1 MTGYDADTMTT
12 PGADSA
18 EPPAESAALSA
29 RQAAEVCGVSER
41 TIRNWIAAGRLP
53 ATRTGVSFRID
64 KKDLALLVRA
74 RPMPAPAAERSAESA
89 ASSAEEARTTADL
102 PPSDSTRSAESS
114 GADSSVPAIVEALRL
129 VRYQQDQIAQL
140 AGQVGFLQA
149 QLEATREQLRL
160 QAPPPAPA
168 PDEHAPA
175 ASPDFHQ
182 ASPATWQDNQDER
195 QGERQDATPQRRAW
209 WKFW

>member
-1 MTGYDADTMTT
+1 MTT
-12 PGADSA
+12 PDADSA
-18 EPPAESAALSA
+18 GGSAESAALSA

-74 RPMPAPAAERSAESA
+74 RPMPAPAAERSAEPPAESA

-102 PPSDSTRSAESS
+102 PPSDSKRSAESS
-114 GADSSVPAIVEALRL
+114 GADYSVPAIVEALRL

-168 PDEHAPA
+168 LDEHAPG
-175 ASPDFHQ
+175 ASSEIHQ
-182 ASPATWQDNQDER
+182 ASQAGQRDAEPER
-195 QGERQDATPQRRAW
+195 EAAPQRSRPW
-209 WKFW
+209 WRFW